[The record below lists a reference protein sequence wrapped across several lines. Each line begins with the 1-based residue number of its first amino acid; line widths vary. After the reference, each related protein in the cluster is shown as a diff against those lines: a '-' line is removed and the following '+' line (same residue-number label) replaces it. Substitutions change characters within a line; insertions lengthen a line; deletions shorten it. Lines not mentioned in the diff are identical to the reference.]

1 MGNQASAGRPPQV
14 SPEHLRPSPKVSQ
27 RAEFDERA
35 LRRAILERRLAPCTR
50 GQDEASP
57 HLDEC
62 PICMLNFPG
71 GLNRSSCCK
80 QPICT
85 ECYLQVAPRMSSRGV
100 SCPFCKKDN
109 YTVGYFG
116 PPSAAARAKARQE
129 EQLALASARKEP
141 EPARGN

>member
-1 MGNQASAGRPPQV
+1 VQ
-14 SPEHLRPSPKVSQ
+14 
-27 RAEFDERA
+27 
-35 LRRAILERRLAPCTR
+35 

-141 EPARGN
+141 EPARVTSETPRVPRPAPPLPSTAALPAARGQLDPRHLRRET